1 MSKTFEIIERVGI
14 STESITEA
22 VKSAVQESNK
32 DQKVAWFE
40 VVEQRGRVTSDG
52 KVEFQVTLKIG
63 RKTND

>member
-22 VKSAVQESNK
+22 VKTAVLEANRDK
-32 DQKVAWFE
+32 KVSWFE
-40 VVEQRGRVTSDG
+40 VVEERGRITSEG

-63 RKTND
+63 RKPND

>member
-22 VKSAVQESNK
+22 VKNAVSEANRDK
-32 DQKVAWFE
+32 KVSWFE
-40 VVEQRGRVTSDG
+40 VVEERGRITSEG

-63 RKTND
+63 RKPND